1 MKPYLF
7 LPFFLGLLLFS
18 SVLWSQ
24 QSTIEGIITDENKKP
39 LEFVSIAIEGTSR
52 GSSTNA
58 SGFFRLQADFTQT
71 QRVIISYLGYK
82 IIEYEITLVSGE
94 LRRFNIQLEPLAT
107 LLPDIEVRETQ
118 IITSQYIKIDP
129 RLTAIIPGPGS
140 GVESL
145 LKTMPG
151 VTSTTE
157 LSSQYSVRGGNFD
170 ENLVY
175 VNGIEIYRPFLVRS
189 GQQEGLSF
197 VNSDLVAS
205 ITFSSG
211 GFDAKYGDK
220 MASVLDI
227 TYKTPEEFAGS
238 FSMSLLEGSLHL
250 EDAVFDNK
258 LKYLFGL
265 RHKSNQY
272 LLGTLDTQGDYKPEF
287 TDIQGLISY
296 EFNSRWEINFLG
308 NFSRNQYLFTPE
320 VQRTR
325 FGTVEEVRQFT
336 VFFNGQE
343 TDRFLTALGALSLN
357 YTPEPGFKLQF
368 ISSVFQTD
376 ETENF
381 DIQGS
386 YLLESVDTDFGS
398 SDFGQPTG
406 TPLGV
411 GSFHNHARNYLNAIV
426 WNMEHKGE
434 LKRDLNTLKWGVKY
448 QYEDIFDRLNEWSM
462 VDSAGFAL
470 PRQPHELLL
479 LQDTVNTRISLQSNR
494 FTAFVQNSR
503 EFQTS
508 AGRYIFI
515 AGLRTHYWSFNQ
527 QLLLSPRAT
536 ILFKPEQAPRLVLR
550 ASGGFYQQPAFYR
563 ELRDFQGNLSENI
576 KAQES
581 IQFVLGAE
589 YNLMLWGRPFKY
601 TNEIYFK
608 QFNNLIPYE
617 LDNVRIRYYA
627 NSTASGYGAGLDMK
641 INGEFV
647 PGIESWASLS
657 FMKTEEKIDGAFYTD
672 ADGNRVPLGYI
683 PRPTDQRF
691 NFSLFFQDFLPKNP
705 SYKVSLALIYGS
717 GLPLAPPSEEKTR
730 NITTMPPYR
739 RVDIGFS
746 KEIIGPSTSFGEN
759 NFFRNIN
766 SMWVTAEVFNLLEI
780 NNTISYLWI
789 KDISNN
795 MYAIPNYLTSRLIN
809 IKLINQF

>member
-1 MKPYLF
+1 MKSYLF
-7 LPFFLGLLLFS
+7 LPFFLGLLLLS
-18 SVLWSQ
+18 SVLWAQ

-39 LEFVSIAIEGTSR
+39 LEFVSIAIEGISR

-58 SGFFRLQADFTQT
+58 NGFFRLQADFTQT
-71 QRVIISYLGYK
+71 QQVIISYLGYK
-82 IIEYEITLVSGE
+82 INEYEITLAPGE
-94 LRRFNIQLEPLAT
+94 IRRLDIQLEPLAT

-129 RLTAIIPGPGS
+129 QLAAIIPGPGS

-197 VNSDLVAS
+197 INSDLVSS

-238 FSMSLLEGSLHL
+238 FSISLLEGSLHL
-250 EDAVFDNK
+250 EDARFDNK
-258 LKYLFGL
+258 LRFLFGL

-296 EFNSRWEINFLG
+296 EFNSRWELNFLG

-325 FGTVEEVRQFT
+325 FGTVTEVRQFT

-357 YTPEPGFKLQF
+357 YNPEPGLKLQL

-381 DIQGS
+381 DIQGR
-386 YLLESVDTDFGS
+386 YLLERVETDFGS
-398 SDFGQPTG
+398 TEFGQPTG

-426 WNMEHKGE
+426 WNIEHKGE
-434 LKRDLNTLKWGVKY
+434 LNRDLNTLKWGVKY

-470 PRQPHELLL
+470 PRQPYNLLL
-479 LQDTVNTRISLQSNR
+479 LQDTVNTRILLQSNR
-494 FTAFVQNSR
+494 FTAFMQNSR

-508 AGRYIFI
+508 AGRYIFT

-527 QLLLSPRAT
+527 QWLFSPRAT

-563 ELRDFQGNLSENI
+563 ELRDFQGNLNKNI

-581 IQFVLGAE
+581 IQLVLGAE

-627 NSTASGYGAGLDMK
+627 NNTASGYGAGLDMK

-657 FMKTEEKIDGAFYTD
+657 LMKTEEKIDGAFYTD
-672 ADGNRVPLGYI
+672 ADGNQLPLGYI

-691 NFSLFFQDFLPKNP
+691 NFSLFFQDFLPRNP

-746 KEIIGPSTSFGEN
+746 KEIIGPSTSFGQN
-759 NFFRNIN
+759 NFFSHIS
-766 SMWVTAEVFNLLEI
+766 SMWLTAEVFNLLEI

-789 KDISNN
+789 KDISND

-809 IKLINQF
+809 IKLITQF